1 MFGLKSNTHYLFN
14 LVFKENKFIFLRNCN
29 IFITGATG
37 FLGKWLIEVLIY
49 LNEKHKLNITL
60 SLLIRNKNFPLRFLS
75 ETNKSKLT
83 NIKLILGDIRNFT
96 FPDDKIDHIIH
107 LASTNLIKSEM
118 IKSNSLDIIVN
129 GTKRIIELSRA
140 VDSSSI
146 TYLSSGAV
154 YGKNCPRQQGWKEN
168 DKTIDLFDNNIN
180 FYAKA
185 KKLAENHLIKNFYN
199 LEKLQTLN
207 IFRSFSF
214 GGSGFNDDNSYAFD
228 SFIKDRIANKIIR
241 LDSDGNSKRNYM
253 HPIDLSNWILKGLN
267 FKEINVLN
275 TGINKSLKLK
285 NLAAN
290 ISTYK
295 YNSLSKVPVELGN
308 INKTENYI
316 PNISKANQLG
326 LKSYIPLELQ
336 IEDSLNFHYSRNLL

>member
-1 MFGLKSNTHYLFN
+1 MFELKSNTHYLFD
-14 LVFKENKFIFLRNCN
+14 LVFKDKKFIFLKNSN

-37 FLGKWLIEVLIY
+37 FLGKWLIEALIY

-60 SLLIRNKNFPLRFLS
+60 SLLIRNKKFSLKLLS
-75 ETNKSKLT
+75 EINKSKST
-83 NIKLILGDIRNFT
+83 NIKIILGDIRNFI
-96 FPDDKIDHIIH
+96 FPNDKIDHIIH
-107 LASTNLIKSEM
+107 LASTNLIKSAV

-140 VDSSSI
+140 ADAFSI

-154 YGKNCPRQQGWKEN
+154 YGKNCPRRLGWKEN
-168 DKTIDLFDNNIN
+168 DKTIDLFDNNID

-185 KKLAENHLIKNFYN
+185 KKLAENLVIKKFYN

-214 GGSGFNDDNSYAFD
+214 GGSGFNEDNSYAFD

-267 FKEINVLN
+267 FKEINIVN
-275 TGINKSLKLK
+275 TGINKSYRLK
-285 NLAAN
+285 NLAVN

-295 YNSLSKVPVELGN
+295 YNSLSKVAVELGK